1 MSTNETS
8 INAMSKDAISPYGTR
23 ADLQNTSLK
32 NQISDKELPDG
43 ARKELIVMKEQMDR
57 TVAGYDKKINE
68 ILNERNTLLAEND
81 TLHGKLSGISR

>member
-1 MSTNETS
+1 
-8 INAMSKDAISPYGTR
+8 
-23 ADLQNTSLK
+23 
-32 NQISDKELPDG
+32 LPDG

>member
-23 ADLQNTSLK
+23 DDLQNTSLK

-57 TVAGYDKKINE
+57 TVAGYDKKINDM
-68 ILNERNTLLAEND
+68 LNERNNLLLEND
-81 TLHGKLSGISR
+81 TLHGKLSGISK